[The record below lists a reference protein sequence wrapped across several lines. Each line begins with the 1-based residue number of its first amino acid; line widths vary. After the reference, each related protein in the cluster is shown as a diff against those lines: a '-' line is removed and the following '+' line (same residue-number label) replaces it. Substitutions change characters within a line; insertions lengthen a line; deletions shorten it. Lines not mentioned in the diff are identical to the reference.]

1 MATDTNSVAAT
12 LADPQYKAG
21 RKLIDDGRLE
31 EAVNFFSGLLETRV
45 QVLSGNEMSP
55 ALAPLYYEYGNSLL
69 YNAEESGAVFGD
81 AITDAE
87 EKKRAMA
94 IVEARIKGEAAP
106 AAAEGGRAGGGGAAG
121 GAEDEAGQQQA
132 PSPDQEAEED
142 LEIAWENLEMARR
155 IYSDLE
161 LTEEIRTA
169 IAKVHLRLGD
179 LNMVNGMYN
188 EAADEFDKCLT
199 HRLALP
205 CRQSRGVADAHVR
218 RAQALFYASTLEGA
232 DKDALVR
239 QSLDQYRLAVGI
251 FDAMLASLKAEA
263 PTATAAAGPS
273 GDAPSPG
280 KENSSGDAAAPNG
293 SAEPLS
299 LNGNG
304 GSTSNGKGKGKGTG
318 GAGGAAEE
326 PSQAS
331 TMSTI
336 EELEDVRD
344 AIRET
349 IDTMVSGKDMEALAE
364 YKSGAGS
371 TTVGFGDP
379 SPASAFSGGGGSGSS
394 SGGGSAGEVTTV
406 GFGASSG
413 ASATTTTGFGGG
425 ASSAAAFATPG
436 VGGGGGAGAN
446 VMVVKRKGRPAPKA
460 AGESAPPPAKETSAT
475 AVASPKKAKASNE

>member
-1 MATDTNSVAAT
+1 MATAGAKNTVAAT

-45 QVLSGNEMSP
+45 QVLSGDEMNPS
-55 ALAPLYYEYGNSLL
+55 LAPLYYEYGNSLL

-87 EKKRAMA
+87 QKKRAMA
-94 IVEARIKGEAAP
+94 IVEAQINGQ
-106 AAAEGGRAGGGGAAG
+106 AAAGGGSTGGGGGAAG
-121 GAEDEAGQQQA
+121 ADAGTEGGAAAQEA

-155 IYSDLE
+155 IYSELE

-188 EAADEFDKCLT
+188 EAAEEFEKCLD

-232 DKDALVR
+232 DKDALVGK
-239 QSLDQYRLAVGI
+239 SLHQYRLAMGI
-251 FDAMLASLKAEA
+251 FDAMLASLKAA
-263 PTATAAAGPS
+263 PTADTAATAAPPS
-273 GDAPSPG
+273 ADVSSPG
-280 KENSSGDAAAPNG
+280 KENSSSGAPSVASEG
-293 SAEPLS
+293 PS
-299 LNGNG
+299 
-304 GSTSNGKGKGKGTG
+304 SNGKGKGKG
-318 GAGGAAEE
+318 GAVDE
-326 PSQAS
+326 PTPPLAPSSSSSPSSA
-331 TMSTI
+331 I
-336 EELEDVRD
+336 EEVEDVRD

-349 IDTMVSGKDMEALAE
+349 IETMVSGKDMEALAE

-371 TTVGFGDP
+371 TTVGFGAP
-379 SPASAFSGGGGSGSS
+379 SSSSSSSAS
-394 SGGGSAGEVTTV
+394 SGGATAAAAAAVAGGV
-406 GFGASSG
+406 
-413 ASATTTTGFGGG
+413 TTTGFGAPSGAATTARGFGG
-425 ASSAAAFATPG
+425 ASATAFAPPSVAGAGGAAA
-436 VGGGGGAGAN
+436 AN

-460 AGESAPPPAKETSAT
+460 APAGAQE
-475 AVASPKKAKASNE
+475 AVAGGVAGKTSPKKAKNN